1 MADSTPPD
9 GAPSVSMQERTIE
22 PPLPRSFVLH
32 HFSGRSVP
40 REKEPKTTRTR
51 PRASREGDDASSQ
64 RMSETASESSSSP
77 RALRGRERADDGCRG
92 TRRELVRRT
101 SDAACIRVLR
111 RMRLSREFAYQMRR
125 STDDSNST
133 HGGSLVAGVGVR
145 LGWMPAG
152 RGTTY
157 DLRIEVITLYN
168 NMHWS

>member
-1 MADSTPPD
+1 MSRSEWRNRRRSLAST
-9 GAPSVSMQERTIE
+9 APSPADQCGFRYTRGLWRT
-22 PPLPRSFVLH
+22 LRH
-32 HFSGRSVP
+32 RM
-40 REKEPKTTRTR
+40 TR

-64 RMSETASESSSSP
+64 RMSEMASESSSSP